1 MDSSILQKVLF
12 FLLCEIVFIY
22 ELEEIQKEQVYYY
35 LVYGYIL

>member
-1 MDSSILQKVLF
+1 MASSILQTVLF
-12 FLLCEIVFIY
+12 FKLCEIVFIY